1 MPYIIPS
8 SQFKEIID
16 RKRNEITLTEVPTEK
31 LKECVGFTYRW
42 LPNKNV
48 DVKVNYLPIKSGTD
62 KKNFTVDTGIN
73 ADLKFLRKCVE
84 RNPSDYY
91 WMDCLCVPQDE
102 KIPEKEVEISNMRLY
117 YNNFKR
123 VSFIGKLEG
132 TSHNGNYKIVRYQF
146 YPSNLC

>member
-8 SQFKEIID
+8 IQFKEIING
-16 RKRNEITLTEVPTEK
+16 KRNEITLTQVPIEK
-31 LKECVGFTYRW
+31 LKESVGFTYRW
-42 LPNKNV
+42 LPAKNV
-48 DVKVNYLPIKSGTD
+48 NVKVTYLPNNYS
-62 KKNFTVDTGIN
+62 VDTGIN

-102 KIPEKEVEISNMRLY
+102 KMPEKEAEISNMRLY

-123 VSFIGKLEG
+123 VAFVGKLEG
-132 TSHNGNYKIVRYQF
+132 TSHDGHYDIARY
-146 YPSNLC
+146 